1 MDDLISTVFETMED
15 AFVSAVLGIVVSAI
29 YAGAIKMLELTP
41 LMKILFVGVFAMV
54 DIIGLFATA
63 SEGLNSPLGYLI
75 ARLIG
80 YVFAIWLLLNADLPA
95 TMAFANLIILL
106 IAFVIRLKYE

>member
-1 MDDLISTVFETMED
+1 MDDPISTVFETIEE
-15 AFVSAVLGIVVSAI
+15 AFVSAVFGIVVSAI
-29 YAGAIKMLELTP
+29 YAVMITTLELTP
-41 LMKILFVGVFAMV
+41 WMKFFFVGTFAMV